1 MLDILCIGD
10 SVIDIFLKIPESD
23 PKFSLDKTN
32 NKLLINYGEKISVE
46 KYIVGIGGN
55 ATNTAVGIARIGLK
69 SGLCAEIGNDEF
81 AQKILSTINKE
92 EVNIDY
98 VTKDENKQTSIT
110 VALSYDGDRT
120 LFTEHVER
128 KHNFNIGNAETKL
141 IYLTSLGHVWEKA
154 YEKVYELIKKS
165 GIKLAFNPG
174 SMQLENK
181 SKYVLD
187 VIEVSDYLFVNK
199 QEAEEI
205 LYGKELNLKMEN
217 NHNLIKK
224 LLFGLKSLGAKNVII
239 TDSNN
244 GSYLYNEESKMY
256 HLSIV
261 KVDVVEKTGAGDAYS
276 AGFLSAI
283 LNKLNT
289 KEAMI
294 WGAINSAS
302 VITKIGAQDGLLTKQ
317 EIEKS
322 EISLTNFY
330 PQEL

>member
-1 MLDILCIGD
+1 
-10 SVIDIFLKIPESD
+10 
-23 PKFSLDKTN
+23 
-32 NKLLINYGEKISVE
+32 
-46 KYIVGIGGN
+46 
-55 ATNTAVGIARIGLK
+55 
-69 SGLCAEIGNDEF
+69 
-81 AQKILSTINKE
+81 
-92 EVNIDY
+92 
-98 VTKDENKQTSIT
+98 
-110 VALSYDGDRT
+110 
-120 LFTEHVER
+120 
-128 KHNFNIGNAETKL
+128 
-141 IYLTSLGHVWEKA
+141 
-154 YEKVYELIKKS
+154 
-165 GIKLAFNPG
+165 
-174 SMQLENK
+174 
-181 SKYVLD
+181 
-187 VIEVSDYLFVNK
+187 
-199 QEAEEI
+199 
-205 LYGKELNLKMEN
+205 MEN